1 MGVTV
6 LGRHYLI
13 PSVSVTVSP
22 LLTVTGSLTTNIE
35 DASSLLQVA
44 SEVIW
49 SENQYSQFG
58 AYKGI
63 GKGMGEGMSREA
75 PNAQAGLGSEFGATP
90 LMLYVSYA
98 VYF

>member
-6 LGRHYLI
+6 LGRHYLM

-44 SEVIW
+44 SEVSW

-58 AYKGI
+58 AY
-63 GKGMGEGMSREA
+63 KGMGEGMSREA
-75 PNAQAGLGSEFGATP
+75 PNAQAGLGSEFSATP